1 MELLVK
7 YLDCIG
13 FYGPE
18 ILFVS
23 TVILLRQKNSL
34 VTIYGIGFAVSVL
47 LNFILKGLF
56 KHPRPNDESHVFNI
70 EKLYR
75 TNVSFDKYGMPSGH
89 AQAVFFTAIYTF
101 LCLSAIQLTFPVLF
115 FYIFIACLT
124 SYQRVKYKH
133 HTVGQVVAGAVVGAI
148 LAYLFYTYSVRL
160 HTHK

>member
-7 YLDCIG
+7 CLDCIG

-18 ILFVS
+18 ILFVA
-23 TVILLRQKNSL
+23 TVILFRQKSSL
-34 VTIYGIGFAVSVL
+34 VTIYGIGFSVSVL

-75 TNVSFDKYGMPSGH
+75 KNVSFYKYGIPSGH
-89 AQAVFFTAIYTF
+89 AQGVFFTTVYTF
-101 LCLSAIQLTFPVLF
+101 LCLSAVQLTVPVLF
-115 FYIFIACLT
+115 FYIFIAFAT
-124 SYQRVKYKH
+124 AYQRVKYKH
-133 HTVGQVVAGAVVGAI
+133 NTVGQVVAGAVVGAI